1 MKVKKYLEKQAEQ
14 DRQEILSSDNG
25 AFLRALEQE
34 YTEQN
39 QATRERRRSPRL
51 KVWLPASISAAA
63 AAAVITTCVVVY
75 YPTGV
80 NRVEYLD
87 TNIVYVS
94 ANLDEFNNDVKE
106 VDLQIDTTKYNYNIL
121 RAYDSV
127 SGDTLYYTSDILSI
141 DGYTVDLQIIS
152 VCNPN
157 YKYKN
162 FKLTDTN
169 GQTSLGNYNVLYK
182 SWKYVDPDFGFN
194 ILETRA
200 EIHEGDEYFYI
211 TRYKEII
218 GTEDGSFLEVLQS
231 ILK

>member
-51 KVWLPASISAAA
+51 KVWLSASIDAVA
-63 AAAVITTCVVVY
+63 AAAVITTCIVVY
-75 YPTGV
+75 YPT
-80 NRVEYLD
+80 VEYLD
-87 TNIVYVS
+87 TNIMHAS
-94 ANLDEFNNDVKE
+94 ADIDEFNSNVKE
-106 VDLQIDTTKYNYNIL
+106 VDMQIDTTKYNYNIL

-127 SGDTLYYTSDILSI
+127 SGDTLYYSSTILSI
-141 DGYTVDLQIIS
+141 DATVEIRFIS

-157 YKYKN
+157 YIYKN
-162 FKLTDTN
+162 FKLTDATDQAN
-169 GQTSLGNYNVLYK
+169 LGNYNVLYK

-194 ILETRA
+194 ILEANA
-200 EIHEGDEYFYI
+200 EIHKGKEYFYI
-211 TRYKEII
+211 TQYKEII